1 MILGRQNYQ
10 ADIGCMSSSVNNRS
24 LFEYMISVPDKVKIK
39 GGKIFDKKMGDEL
52 KLCKDLGVSNQ

>member
-1 MILGRQNYQ
+1 
-10 ADIGCMSSSVNNRS
+10 MSSSVNNRS